1 MMNSNHLKYI
11 WLLFSELAPVIKYV
25 LSKKGARPV
34 SNIKVQKETVYF
46 PH

>member
-11 WLLFSELAPVIKYV
+11 WLLFSELPVIKYV

-34 SNIKVQKETVYF
+34 NNIKVVT
-46 PH
+46 